1 MTVLQP
7 AIPDKPETRSEIHSR
22 RVTGSLS
29 PFGTDHRNNPP
40 NRPTV
45 SDLGRIRART
55 EQNTRRSRGW
65 ESKAVEMVPTLTASG
80 THAWWVRFA
89 ERADEAAFLRG
100 RSLAAAL
107 ARSLDSL
114 GQSGLREII
123 PAPTTLLLD
132 FHPEAPPLDR
142 ATLQRLVEEA
152 IAQPASQEPE
162 RCVEIPVHYGG
173 PDLERVAHHAG
184 LSPEAVIER
193 HHQGRYRVLC
203 LGFAPGFPYLGGLDA
218 ALATPRLA
226 SPRPRVPA
234 GSVAI
239 GGDHTGIYSIPSP
252 GGWNLIGQTS
262 TALFDPHSA
271 DLEKM
276 FRLRAGDRVSFV
288 PVYGPV
294 GTEALSLT
302 EGGQSRESPD
312 TALMTTALGKR
323 IHSPEGEP
331 ILRILEPGLGV
342 SLQDAGRPGF
352 RRFGVPTSGTMDP
365 VTATW
370 ANRLLDNPPDATVLE
385 FCLQGQRLEALR
397 DGWIAVCGGSHPRGQ
412 APYRAF
418 RVRAGESLNFGPGDS
433 GVWTYLAV
441 PGGFRA
447 EAFLGSRSTNP
458 RAGIGRTLRSG
469 DLILRNPAGDWHPPA
484 SVAARGVSP
493 DQWLTDRDTGPLRV
507 WPGPQWEQFDA
518 ESQRR
523 LFETEWRVTSQCDR
537 VGYRLRSNRD
547 APSGTNRPTTT
558 RPGPN
563 HDRTDKVPEPPA
575 PGGLDWIGGS
585 LISEPVLTGS
595 IQVPAD
601 GQPIVTLHDGPTL
614 GGYPK
619 IAWIDPRD
627 LPRLVQRRPGQP
639 IRFTPA

>member
-1 MTVLQP
+1 M
-7 AIPDKPETRSEIHSR
+7 
-22 RVTGSLS
+22 G
-29 PFGTDHRNNPP
+29 
-40 NRPTV
+40 
-45 SDLGRIRART
+45 
-55 EQNTRRSRGW
+55 
-65 ESKAVEMVPTLTASG
+65 MVPTLTAYGS
-80 THAWWVRFA
+80 HAWLVRFA

-132 FHPEAPPLDR
+132 FHPQAPPRDR
-142 ATLQRLVEEA
+142 GTVQRLVEQA
-152 IAQPASQEPE
+152 IAHPPTTEPE

-173 PDLERVAHHAG
+173 PDLERVARQAG

-218 ALATPRLA
+218 TLATPRLA
-226 SPRPRVPA
+226 TPRPRVPA

-239 GGDHTGIYSIPSP
+239 GGDHTGVYSIPSP

-262 TALFDPHSA
+262 TRLFDPQAA
-271 DLEKM
+271 DWETM
-276 FRLRAGDRVSFV
+276 FRLRAGDRVRFV
-288 PVYGPV
+288 PIDGPL
-294 GTEALSLT
+294 GTEASSPS
-302 EGGQSRESPD
+302 EGRSSSGSSAGSP
-312 TALMTTALGKR
+312 MTTDLVTR
-323 IHSPEGEP
+323 TEP
-331 ILRILEPGLGV
+331 QAGQPVLRILDPGLGV
-342 SLQDAGRPGF
+342 SLQDTGRQGF
-352 RRFGVPTSGTMDP
+352 RRFGVPSSGTVDP

-370 ANRLLDNPPDATVLE
+370 ANRLLDNPPDAPVLE
-385 FCLQGQRLEALR
+385 LCLQGQCLEALR
-397 DGWIAVCGGSHPRGQ
+397 DGWVAVCGGSHPRGQ

-418 RVRAGESLNFGPGDS
+418 RVRAGESLDFGPGDS

-441 PGGFRA
+441 PGGFWA
-447 EAFLGSRSTNP
+447 EAFLESRSANP

-469 DLILRNPAGDWHPPA
+469 DLILRNPAGDWHPP
-484 SVAARGVSP
+484 SGVAARSVAP
-493 DQWLTDRDTGPLRV
+493 DQWVTDRDTGPLRV
-507 WPGPQWEQFDA
+507 WPGPQWAQFDA

-537 VGYRLRSNRD
+537 VGYRLRSDRD
-547 APSGTNRPTTT
+547 AQSGSNRPTTP

-563 HDRTDKVPEPPA
+563 HDRTEKVPEPPA
-575 PGGLDWIGGS
+575 PGGLAWTGGS

-627 LPRLVQRRPGQP
+627 LPRLVQRRSGQP
-639 IRFTPA
+639 VGFILAKGTG

>member
-1 MTVLQP
+1 
-7 AIPDKPETRSEIHSR
+7 
-22 RVTGSLS
+22 
-29 PFGTDHRNNPP
+29 
-40 NRPTV
+40 
-45 SDLGRIRART
+45 
-55 EQNTRRSRGW
+55 
-65 ESKAVEMVPTLTASG
+65 MVPTLTASG
-80 THAWWVRFA
+80 SHAWWVRFA

-107 ARSLDSL
+107 ARSLKSL
-114 GQSGLREII
+114 GQSGLQEII

-132 FHPEAPPLDR
+132 FHPEAHPLDR
-142 ATLQRLVEEA
+142 ATLQRLVEQA

-173 PDLERVAHHAG
+173 PDLERVARHAG
-184 LSPEAVIER
+184 LSPEAVIKC

-218 ALATPRLA
+218 TLATPRLA

-262 TALFDPHSA
+262 TALFDPHTA

-288 PVYGPV
+288 SIDEPP
-294 GTEALSLT
+294 GTEALSPS

-312 TALMTTALGKR
+312 AALMTTAPANRTG
-323 IHSPEGEP
+323 SPEGEP
-331 ILRILEPGLGV
+331 ILRILEPGLGM
-342 SLQDAGRPGF
+342 SLQDAGRQGF

-365 VTATW
+365 VTAAW
-370 ANRLLDNPPDATVLE
+370 ANRLLDNPPDAPVLE
-385 FCLQGQRLEALR
+385 LCLQGQRLEALR

-418 RVRAGESLNFGPGDS
+418 RVRSGESLDFGPGDS

-441 PGGFRA
+441 PGGFWA
-447 EAFLGSRSTNP
+447 EAFLGSRSANP

-469 DLILRNPAGDWHPPA
+469 DLLLRNPAGDWNPPA
-484 SVAARGVSP
+484 GVAARGVSP
-493 DQWLTDRDTGPLRV
+493 DQLFTDRDTGPLRV

-537 VGYRLRSNRD
+537 VGYRLRSGWNAQRGAD
-547 APSGTNRPTTT
+547 RPTMTPPRLT
-558 RPGPN
+558 QG
-563 HDRTDKVPEPPA
+563 RTEKAPESPA
-575 PGGLDWIGGS
+575 PGGLAWTGGS
-585 LISEPVLTGS
+585 LISEPVLPGS

-619 IAWIDPRD
+619 IGWIDPRD
-627 LPRLVQRRPGQP
+627 LPRLVQRRSGQP
-639 IRFTPA
+639 IRFTSA

>member
-1 MTVLQP
+1 MQ
-7 AIPDKPETRSEIHSR
+7 
-22 RVTGSLS
+22 
-29 PFGTDHRNNPP
+29 
-40 NRPTV
+40 
-45 SDLGRIRART
+45 
-55 EQNTRRSRGW
+55 
-65 ESKAVEMVPTLTASG
+65 MVPTLTAYGS
-80 THAWWVRFA
+80 HAWCVRFA
-89 ERADEAAFLRG
+89 ERADEAAFRRG

-107 ARSLDSL
+107 ARSLESL
-114 GQSGLREII
+114 GPSGLREII

-132 FHPEAPPLDR
+132 FHREAQPLDQ
-142 ATLQRLVEEA
+142 ATLQQLVEQA
-152 IAQPASQEPE
+152 IAQPATSEPE

-173 PDLERVAHHAG
+173 LDLERVAHHSG

-218 ALATPRLA
+218 SLATPRLA
-226 SPRPRVPA
+226 TPRPRVPA

-252 GGWNLIGQTS
+252 GGWNIIGQTS
-262 TALFDPHSA
+262 TALFDPHTA

-276 FRLRAGDRVSFV
+276 FGLRAGDRVRFV
-288 PVYGPV
+288 PIDEPP
-294 GTEALSLT
+294 GTEALSPS
-302 EGGQSRESPD
+302 EGGILPGSSEA
-312 TALMTTALGKR
+312 ALITTARANRTG
-323 IHSPEGEP
+323 SPEGEP
-331 ILRILEPGLGV
+331 VFRILESGLGL
-342 SLQDAGRPGF
+342 SLQDTGRHGF

-365 VTATW
+365 LTAAW
-370 ANRLLDNPPDATVLE
+370 ANRLLDNLPDAPVLE
-385 FCLQGQRLEALR
+385 LCLQGQRLEALR

-418 RVRAGESLNFGPGDS
+418 RVRTGELLDFGPGVS

-441 PGGFRA
+441 PGGFGA
-447 EAFLGSRSTNP
+447 DAFLGSRSTNP

-469 DLILRNPAGDWHPPA
+469 DLLLRNPAGDWHPPA
-484 SVAARGVSP
+484 GVASRGVSP
-493 DQWLTDRDTGPLRV
+493 DQWVTDRDTGPLRV

-523 LFETEWRVTSQCDR
+523 LFENEWRVTSQCDR
-537 VGYRLRSNRD
+537 VGYRLRSDRD
-547 APSGTNRPTTT
+547 ARRGADRPTMPP
-558 RPGPN
+558 PGLTQGQ
-563 HDRTDKVPEPPA
+563 TDKAPESPA
-575 PGGLDWIGGS
+575 PGGLVWNGRS
-585 LISEPVLTGS
+585 LISEPVLPGS

-627 LPRLVQRRPGQP
+627 LPRLVQRRSGQS
-639 IRFTPA
+639 IRFVPAQATR

>member
-1 MTVLQP
+1 
-7 AIPDKPETRSEIHSR
+7 
-22 RVTGSLS
+22 
-29 PFGTDHRNNPP
+29 
-40 NRPTV
+40 
-45 SDLGRIRART
+45 
-55 EQNTRRSRGW
+55 
-65 ESKAVEMVPTLTASG
+65 MVPTLTASG
-80 THAWWVRFA
+80 THAWWVHFA

-114 GQSGLREII
+114 GQNGLREII

-142 ATLQRLVEEA
+142 ATLHRLVEQA
-152 IAQPASQEPE
+152 IAQPPTQEQE

-173 PDLERVAHHAG
+173 PDLERVARHTG

-193 HHQGRYRVLC
+193 HHQGHYRVLC

-226 SPRPRVPA
+226 APRPRVPA

-252 GGWNLIGQTS
+252 GGWNLIGRTS
-262 TALFDPHSA
+262 LRLFDPHAA
-271 DLEKM
+271 DLENQ

-288 PVYGPV
+288 PVDEPP

-302 EGGQSRESPD
+302 EGGLSGE
-312 TALMTTALGKR
+312 A
-323 IHSPEGEP
+323 PEGEP
-331 ILRILEPGLGV
+331 ILRILDLGLGM

-365 VTATW
+365 VTAAW
-370 ANRLLDNPPDATVLE
+370 ANRLLDNPPDAPVLE
-385 FCLQGQRLEALR
+385 LCLQGQRLEALR
-397 DGWIAVCGGSHPRGQ
+397 DGWIAVCGGSHPRAHPRGQ

-433 GVWTYLAV
+433 GVWSYLAV
-441 PGGFRA
+441 PGGFHA
-447 EAFLGSRSTNP
+447 AAFLGSCSANP

-469 DLILRNPAGDWHPPA
+469 DLLLRNPAGDWHPP
-484 SVAARGVSP
+484 SGVAARSVAP
-493 DQWLTDRDTGPLRV
+493 DQWVTDRDTGPLRV

-537 VGYRLRSNRD
+537 VGYRLQSGWD
-547 APSGTNRPTTT
+547 AQSGSNRPTTPSIRHT
-558 RPGPN
+558 LGPPAEPPHPSPGPQS
-563 HDRTDKVPEPPA
+563 
-575 PGGLDWIGGS
+575 PGGLAWTGGS

-601 GQPIVTLHDGPTL
+601 GQSIVTLHDGPTL

-627 LPRLVQRRPGQP
+627 LPRLVQRRSGQP
-639 IRFTPA
+639 VGFILAKGIG

>member
-1 MTVLQP
+1 
-7 AIPDKPETRSEIHSR
+7 
-22 RVTGSLS
+22 
-29 PFGTDHRNNPP
+29 
-40 NRPTV
+40 
-45 SDLGRIRART
+45 
-55 EQNTRRSRGW
+55 
-65 ESKAVEMVPTLTASG
+65 
-80 THAWWVRFA
+80 
-89 ERADEAAFLRG
+89 
-100 RSLAAAL
+100 L

-123 PAPTTLLLD
+123 PAPTTLLWD
-132 FHPEAPPLDR
+132 FHPEAHPLDR
-142 ATLQRLVEEA
+142 STVQRLVEQA
-152 IAQPASQEPE
+152 IAHPPTTEPE

-173 PDLERVAHHAG
+173 PDLERVARQAG

-218 ALATPRLA
+218 TLATPRLA
-226 SPRPRVPA
+226 TPRPRVPA

-239 GGDHTGIYSIPSP
+239 GGDHTGVYSIPSP

-262 TALFDPHSA
+262 TRLFDPQAA
-271 DLEKM
+271 DWETM
-276 FRLRAGDRVSFV
+276 FRLRAGDRVRFV
-288 PVYGPV
+288 PIDGPL
-294 GTEALSLT
+294 GTEASSPS
-302 EGGQSRESPD
+302 EGRSSSGSSAGSP
-312 TALMTTALGKR
+312 MTTDLVTR
-323 IHSPEGEP
+323 TEP
-331 ILRILEPGLGV
+331 QAGQPVLRILDPGLGV
-342 SLQDAGRPGF
+342 SLQDTGRQGF
-352 RRFGVPTSGTMDP
+352 RRFGVPSSGTVDP

-370 ANRLLDNPPDATVLE
+370 ANRLLDNPPDAPVLE
-385 FCLQGQRLEALR
+385 LCLQGQCLEALR
-397 DGWIAVCGGSHPRGQ
+397 DGWVAVCGGSHPRGQ

-418 RVRAGESLNFGPGDS
+418 RVRAGESLDFGPGDS

-441 PGGFRA
+441 PGGFWA
-447 EAFLGSRSTNP
+447 EAFLESRSANP

-469 DLILRNPAGDWHPPA
+469 DLILRNPAGDWHPP
-484 SVAARGVSP
+484 SGVAARSVAP
-493 DQWLTDRDTGPLRV
+493 DQWVTDRDTGPLRV
-507 WPGPQWEQFDA
+507 WPGPQWAQFDA

-537 VGYRLRSNRD
+537 VGYRLRSDRD
-547 APSGTNRPTTT
+547 AQSGSNRPTTP

-563 HDRTDKVPEPPA
+563 HDRTEKVPEPPA
-575 PGGLDWIGGS
+575 PGGLAWTGGS

-627 LPRLVQRRPGQP
+627 LPRLVQRRSGQP
-639 IRFTPA
+639 VGFILAKGTG

>member
-1 MTVLQP
+1 L
-7 AIPDKPETRSEIHSR
+7 
-22 RVTGSLS
+22 
-29 PFGTDHRNNPP
+29 
-40 NRPTV
+40 
-45 SDLGRIRART
+45 
-55 EQNTRRSRGW
+55 
-65 ESKAVEMVPTLTASG
+65 
-80 THAWWVRFA
+80 RFA

-132 FHPEAPPLDR
+132 FHPEAHPLDR
-142 ATLQRLVEEA
+142 STVQRLVEQA
-152 IAQPASQEPE
+152 IAHPPTTEPE

-173 PDLERVAHHAG
+173 PDLERVARQAG

-218 ALATPRLA
+218 TLATPRLA
-226 SPRPRVPA
+226 TPRPRVPA

-239 GGDHTGIYSIPSP
+239 GGDHTGVYSIPSP

-262 TALFDPHSA
+262 TRLFDPQAA
-271 DLEKM
+271 DWETM
-276 FRLRAGDRVSFV
+276 FRLRAGDRVRFV
-288 PVYGPV
+288 PIDGPL
-294 GTEALSLT
+294 GTEASSPS
-302 EGGQSRESPD
+302 EGRSSSGSSAGSP
-312 TALMTTALGKR
+312 MTTDLVTR
-323 IHSPEGEP
+323 TEP
-331 ILRILEPGLGV
+331 QAGQPVLRILDPGLGV
-342 SLQDAGRPGF
+342 SLQDTGRQGF
-352 RRFGVPTSGTMDP
+352 RRFGVPSSGTVDP

-370 ANRLLDNPPDATVLE
+370 ANRLLDNPPDAPVLE
-385 FCLQGQRLEALR
+385 LCLQGQCLEALR
-397 DGWIAVCGGSHPRGQ
+397 DGWVAVCGGSHPRGQ

-418 RVRAGESLNFGPGDS
+418 RVRAGESLDFGPGDS

-441 PGGFRA
+441 PGGFWA
-447 EAFLGSRSTNP
+447 EAFLESRSANP

-469 DLILRNPAGDWHPPA
+469 DLILRNPAGDWHPP
-484 SVAARGVSP
+484 SGVAARSVAP
-493 DQWLTDRDTGPLRV
+493 DQWVTDRDTGPLRV
-507 WPGPQWEQFDA
+507 WPGPQWAQFDA

-537 VGYRLRSNRD
+537 VGYRLRSDRD
-547 APSGTNRPTTT
+547 AQSGSNRPTTP

-563 HDRTDKVPEPPA
+563 HDRTEKVPEPPA
-575 PGGLDWIGGS
+575 PGGLAWTGGS

-627 LPRLVQRRPGQP
+627 LPRLVQRRSGQP
-639 IRFTPA
+639 VGFILAKGTG

>member
-1 MTVLQP
+1 
-7 AIPDKPETRSEIHSR
+7 
-22 RVTGSLS
+22 
-29 PFGTDHRNNPP
+29 
-40 NRPTV
+40 
-45 SDLGRIRART
+45 
-55 EQNTRRSRGW
+55 
-65 ESKAVEMVPTLTASG
+65 MVPTLTASG

-132 FHPEAPPLDR
+132 FHPEAHPLDR
-142 ATLQRLVEEA
+142 STVQRLVEQA
-152 IAQPASQEPE
+152 IAHPPTTEPE

-173 PDLERVAHHAG
+173 PDLERVARQAG

-218 ALATPRLA
+218 TLATPRLA
-226 SPRPRVPA
+226 TPRPRVPA

-239 GGDHTGIYSIPSP
+239 GGDHTGVYSIPSP

-262 TALFDPHSA
+262 TRLFDPQAA
-271 DLEKM
+271 DWETM
-276 FRLRAGDRVSFV
+276 FRLRAGDRVRFV
-288 PVYGPV
+288 PIDGPL
-294 GTEALSLT
+294 GTEASSPS
-302 EGGQSRESPD
+302 EGRSSSGSSAGSP
-312 TALMTTALGKR
+312 MTTDLVTR
-323 IHSPEGEP
+323 TEP
-331 ILRILEPGLGV
+331 QAGQPVLRILDPGLGV
-342 SLQDAGRPGF
+342 SLQDTGRQGF
-352 RRFGVPTSGTMDP
+352 RRFGVPSSGTVDP

-370 ANRLLDNPPDATVLE
+370 ANRLLDNPPDAPVLE
-385 FCLQGQRLEALR
+385 LCLQGQCLEALR
-397 DGWIAVCGGSHPRGQ
+397 DGWVAVCGGSHPRGQ

-418 RVRAGESLNFGPGDS
+418 RVRAGESLDFGPGDS

-441 PGGFRA
+441 PGGFWA
-447 EAFLGSRSTNP
+447 EAFLESRSANP

-469 DLILRNPAGDWHPPA
+469 DLILRNPAGDWHPP
-484 SVAARGVSP
+484 SGVAARSVAP
-493 DQWLTDRDTGPLRV
+493 DQWVTDRDTGPLRV
-507 WPGPQWEQFDA
+507 WPGPQWAQFDA

-537 VGYRLRSNRD
+537 VGYRLRSDRD
-547 APSGTNRPTTT
+547 AQSGSNRPTTP

-563 HDRTDKVPEPPA
+563 HDRTEKVPEPPA
-575 PGGLDWIGGS
+575 PGGLAWTGGS

-627 LPRLVQRRPGQP
+627 LPRLVQRRSGQP
-639 IRFTPA
+639 VGFILAKGTG

>member
-1 MTVLQP
+1 MQ
-7 AIPDKPETRSEIHSR
+7 
-22 RVTGSLS
+22 
-29 PFGTDHRNNPP
+29 
-40 NRPTV
+40 
-45 SDLGRIRART
+45 
-55 EQNTRRSRGW
+55 
-65 ESKAVEMVPTLTASG
+65 MVPTLTAYGSHG
-80 THAWWVRFA
+80 WCVCFA

-100 RSLAAAL
+100 RCLAAAL
-107 ARSLDSL
+107 AHSLASH
-114 GQSGLREII
+114 GGSQIREII

-142 ATLQRLVEEA
+142 ATLQRLVEQA
-152 IAQPASQEPE
+152 MAQPPTQEPE

-173 PDLERVAHHAG
+173 PDLDRVAHHSG

-203 LGFAPGFPYLGGLDA
+203 LGFAPGFPYLGGLDT

-226 SPRPRVPA
+226 TPRPRVPA
-234 GSVAI
+234 GSGAI

-262 TALFDPHSA
+262 TVLFDPHAA
-271 DLEKM
+271 DFEKM
-276 FRLRAGDRVSFV
+276 FRLRAGDQVRFV
-288 PVYGPV
+288 AIDGPP
-294 GTEALSLT
+294 GTEASGPS
-302 EGGQSRESPD
+302 EGGLSPRSSD
-312 TALMTTALGKR
+312 AALVTTAVSNRAG
-323 IHSPEGEP
+323 SPEGEP
-331 ILRILEPGLGV
+331 VLRILEPGLGM
-342 SLQDAGRPGF
+342 SLQDTGRPGF

-365 VTATW
+365 VTAAW
-370 ANRLLDNPPDATVLE
+370 ANRLLDNPPDAPVLE
-385 FCLQGQRLEALR
+385 LCLQGQRLEALR

-469 DLILRNPAGDWHPPA
+469 DLLLRNPAGDWHPP
-484 SVAARGVSP
+484 SGVAARGVSP
-493 DQWLTDRDTGPLRV
+493 DQWVTDRDTRPLRV

-523 LFETEWRVTSQCDR
+523 LLETEWRVTSQSDR
-537 VGYRLRSNRD
+537 VGYRLQSDRD
-547 APSGTNRPTTT
+547 AQSGTNRPTTP

-575 PGGLDWIGGS
+575 PGGLAWNGGS

-627 LPRLVQRRPGQP
+627 LPRLVQRRPGQSV
-639 IRFTPA
+639 RFILAKGTG

>member
-1 MTVLQP
+1 
-7 AIPDKPETRSEIHSR
+7 
-22 RVTGSLS
+22 
-29 PFGTDHRNNPP
+29 
-40 NRPTV
+40 
-45 SDLGRIRART
+45 
-55 EQNTRRSRGW
+55 
-65 ESKAVEMVPTLTASG
+65 MVPTLTASG
-80 THAWWVRFA
+80 SHAWWVRFA

-132 FHPEAPPLDR
+132 FHPEAHPLDR
-142 ATLQRLVEEA
+142 ATLQRLVEQA
-152 IAQPASQEPE
+152 IAHPASQEPE
-162 RCVEIPVHYGG
+162 RSVEIPVHYGG
-173 PDLERVAHHAG
+173 PDLERVARHAG

-218 ALATPRLA
+218 TLATPRLA

-262 TALFDPHSA
+262 TTLFDPHAA

-288 PVYGPV
+288 PIDRPL
-294 GTEALSLT
+294 GTEALSPS
-302 EGGQSRESPD
+302 EGGLSGE
-312 TALMTTALGKR
+312 A
-323 IHSPEGEP
+323 PEGEP
-331 ILRILEPGLGV
+331 ILRILEPGLGM
-342 SLQDAGRPGF
+342 SLQDAGRQGF

-365 VTATW
+365 VTAAW
-370 ANRLLDNPPDATVLE
+370 ANRLLDNPLDAPVLE
-385 FCLQGQRLEALR
+385 LCLQGQRLEALR

-418 RVRAGESLNFGPGDS
+418 RVRAGESLDFGPGDS

-469 DLILRNPAGDWHPPA
+469 DLLLRNPAGDWHPP
-484 SVAARGVSP
+484 SGVAARGVSP
-493 DQWLTDRDTGPLRV
+493 DQWVTDRDTGPLRV

-518 ESQRR
+518 DSQRR

-537 VGYRLRSNRD
+537 VGYRLRSDRD
-547 APSGTNRPTTT
+547 VRPGTNQPTM
-558 RPGPN
+558 PVIGP
-563 HDRTDKVPEPPA
+563 TQGQSAPTPEPTA
-575 PGGLDWIGGS
+575 PGGLAWNGGS

-619 IAWIDPRD
+619 IGWIDPCD
-627 LPRLVQRRPGQP
+627 LPRLVQRRSGQP

>member
-1 MTVLQP
+1 
-7 AIPDKPETRSEIHSR
+7 
-22 RVTGSLS
+22 
-29 PFGTDHRNNPP
+29 
-40 NRPTV
+40 
-45 SDLGRIRART
+45 
-55 EQNTRRSRGW
+55 
-65 ESKAVEMVPTLTASG
+65 
-80 THAWWVRFA
+80 
-89 ERADEAAFLRG
+89 
-100 RSLAAAL
+100 LAAAL

-132 FHPEAPPLDR
+132 FHPEAHPLDR
-142 ATLQRLVEEA
+142 STVQRLVEQA
-152 IAQPASQEPE
+152 IAHPPTTEPE

-173 PDLERVAHHAG
+173 PDLERVARQAG

-218 ALATPRLA
+218 TLATPRLA
-226 SPRPRVPA
+226 TPRPRVPA

-239 GGDHTGIYSIPSP
+239 GGDHTGVYSIPSP

-262 TALFDPHSA
+262 TRLFDPQAA
-271 DLEKM
+271 DWETM
-276 FRLRAGDRVSFV
+276 FRLRAGDRVRFV
-288 PVYGPV
+288 PIDGPL
-294 GTEALSLT
+294 GTEASSPS
-302 EGGQSRESPD
+302 EGRSSSGSSAGSP
-312 TALMTTALGKR
+312 MTTDLVTR
-323 IHSPEGEP
+323 TEP
-331 ILRILEPGLGV
+331 QAGQPVLRILDPGLGV
-342 SLQDAGRPGF
+342 SLQDTGRQGF
-352 RRFGVPTSGTMDP
+352 RRFGVPSSGTVDP

-370 ANRLLDNPPDATVLE
+370 ANRLLDNPPDAPVLE
-385 FCLQGQRLEALR
+385 LCLQGQCLEALR

-418 RVRAGESLNFGPGDS
+418 RVRAGESLDFGPGDS

-441 PGGFRA
+441 PGGFWA
-447 EAFLGSRSTNP
+447 EAFLGSCSANP

-469 DLILRNPAGDWHPPA
+469 DLILRNPAGDWHPP
-484 SVAARGVSP
+484 SGVAARSIAP
-493 DQWLTDRDTGPLRV
+493 DQWVTDRDTGPLRV
-507 WPGPQWEQFDA
+507 WPGPQWAQFDA

-537 VGYRLRSNRD
+537 VGYRLRSDRD
-547 APSGTNRPTTT
+547 AQSGSNRPTTP

-563 HDRTDKVPEPPA
+563 HDRTEKVPEPPA
-575 PGGLDWIGGS
+575 PGGLAWTGGS

-627 LPRLVQRRPGQP
+627 LPRLVQRRSGQP
-639 IRFTPA
+639 VGFILAKGTG

>member
-1 MTVLQP
+1 
-7 AIPDKPETRSEIHSR
+7 
-22 RVTGSLS
+22 
-29 PFGTDHRNNPP
+29 
-40 NRPTV
+40 
-45 SDLGRIRART
+45 
-55 EQNTRRSRGW
+55 
-65 ESKAVEMVPTLTASG
+65 MVPTLTSSG

-132 FHPEAPPLDR
+132 FHPEAHPLDR
-142 ATLQRLVEEA
+142 ATLQRLVEQA

-162 RCVEIPVHYGG
+162 RSVEIPVHYGG
-173 PDLERVAHHAG
+173 PDLERVARHAG

-218 ALATPRLA
+218 TLTTPRLA

-271 DLEKM
+271 ELENM

-288 PVYGPV
+288 PVDGPPR
-294 GTEALSLT
+294 TEALSPS
-302 EGGQSRESPD
+302 EGGLSGE
-312 TALMTTALGKR
+312 A
-323 IHSPEGEP
+323 PEGEP
-331 ILRILEPGLGV
+331 ILRILEPGLGM
-342 SLQDAGRPGF
+342 SLQDAGRQGF

-365 VTATW
+365 VTAAW
-370 ANRLLDNPPDATVLE
+370 ANRLLDNPLDAPVLE
-385 FCLQGQRLEALR
+385 LCLQGQRLEALR

-412 APYRAF
+412 APYQAF
-418 RVRAGESLNFGPGDS
+418 RVRAGESLDFGPGDS

-469 DLILRNPAGDWHPPA
+469 DLLLRNPAGDWHPP
-484 SVAARGVSP
+484 SGVAARGLSP
-493 DQWLTDRDTGPLRV
+493 DQWVTDRDTGPLRV

-518 ESQRR
+518 DSQRR
-523 LFETEWRVTSQCDR
+523 LFETQWRVTSQCDR
-537 VGYRLRSNRD
+537 VGYRLRSDRD
-547 APSGTNRPTTT
+547 ARPGTNQPTM
-558 RPGPN
+558 PIIGP
-563 HDRTDKVPEPPA
+563 TQGQSAPTPEPTA
-575 PGGLDWIGGS
+575 PGGLAWNGGS

-595 IQVPAD
+595 IQIPAD

-619 IAWIDPRD
+619 IGWIDPRD
-627 LPRLVQRRPGQP
+627 LPRLVQRRSGQP
-639 IRFTPA
+639 IRFILAKATG

>member
-1 MTVLQP
+1 MQ
-7 AIPDKPETRSEIHSR
+7 
-22 RVTGSLS
+22 
-29 PFGTDHRNNPP
+29 
-40 NRPTV
+40 
-45 SDLGRIRART
+45 
-55 EQNTRRSRGW
+55 
-65 ESKAVEMVPTLTASG
+65 MVPTLTAYGS
-80 THAWWVRFA
+80 HAWCVRFA
-89 ERADEAAFLRG
+89 ERADEAAFRRG

-107 ARSLDSL
+107 ARSLESL
-114 GQSGLREII
+114 GSSGLREII

-132 FHPEAPPLDR
+132 FHREAQPLDQ
-142 ATLQRLVEEA
+142 ATLQQLVEQA
-152 IAQPASQEPE
+152 IAQPATSEPE

-173 PDLERVAHHAG
+173 PDLERVARQSG

-218 ALATPRLA
+218 SLATPRLA
-226 SPRPRVPA
+226 TPRPRVPA

-252 GGWNLIGQTS
+252 GGWNIIGQTS
-262 TALFDPHSA
+262 TALFDPHTA

-276 FRLRAGDRVSFV
+276 FGLRAGDRVRFV
-288 PVYGPV
+288 PVNGPP
-294 GTEALSLT
+294 GTEASGPF
-302 EGGQSRESPD
+302 EGGLLPGSSEA
-312 TALMTTALGKR
+312 ALMTTARANRTG
-323 IHSPEGEP
+323 SPEGEP
-331 ILRILEPGLGV
+331 VLRILEPGLGM
-342 SLQDAGRPGF
+342 SLQDTGRHGF

-365 VTATW
+365 VTAAW
-370 ANRLLDNPPDATVLE
+370 ANRLLDNSPDAPVLE
-385 FCLQGQRLEALR
+385 LCLQGQRLEALR

-412 APYRAF
+412 ARYRAF
-418 RVRAGESLNFGPGDS
+418 RVRAGELLDFGPGDS

-447 EAFLGSRSTNP
+447 DAFLGSRSTNP
-458 RAGIGRTLRSG
+458 RAGIGHTLRSG
-469 DLILRNPAGDWHPPA
+469 DLLLQNPAGDWHPPA
-484 SVAARGVSP
+484 GVAARGVSP
-493 DQWLTDRDTGPLRV
+493 DQWVTDRDTGPLRV

-537 VGYRLRSNRD
+537 VGYRLRSDRD
-547 APSGTNRPTTT
+547 ARRSADRPTMPPPGLTQGRTDKAPEFPAPSGLVWNGR
-558 RPGPN
+558 
-563 HDRTDKVPEPPA
+563 
-575 PGGLDWIGGS
+575 S
-585 LISEPVLTGS
+585 LISEPVLPGS

-627 LPRLVQRRPGQP
+627 LPRLVQRRSGQP
-639 IRFTPA
+639 IRFVPAQANR

>member
-1 MTVLQP
+1 MTVLQA

-29 PFGTDHRNNPP
+29 PFGTDHRNIPP

-142 ATLQRLVEEA
+142 ATLHRLVEQA
-152 IAQPASQEPE
+152 IAQPPTQEPE

-193 HHQGRYRVLC
+193 HHQGHYRVLC

-252 GGWNLIGQTS
+252 GGWNLIGRTS
-262 TALFDPHSA
+262 LRLFDPHAA
-271 DLEKM
+271 DLENQ

-288 PVYGPV
+288 PIDEPP

-302 EGGQSRESPD
+302 EGGLSGE
-312 TALMTTALGKR
+312 A
-323 IHSPEGEP
+323 PEGEP
-331 ILRILEPGLGV
+331 ILRILEPGLGM
-342 SLQDAGRPGF
+342 SLQDAGRHGF

-370 ANRLLDNPPDATVLE
+370 ANRLLDNPPDAPVLE
-385 FCLQGQRLEALR
+385 LCLQGQCLEALR
-397 DGWIAVCGGSHPRGQ
+397 DGWVAVCGGSHPRGQ

-418 RVRAGESLNFGPGDS
+418 RVRAGESLDFGPGDS

-441 PGGFRA
+441 PGGFWA
-447 EAFLGSRSTNP
+447 EAFLESRSANP

-469 DLILRNPAGDWHPPA
+469 DLILRNPAGDWHPP
-484 SVAARGVSP
+484 SGVAARSVAP
-493 DQWLTDRDTGPLRV
+493 DQWVTDRDTGPLRV
-507 WPGPQWEQFDA
+507 WPGPQWAQFDA

-537 VGYRLRSNRD
+537 VGYRLRSDRD
-547 APSGTNRPTTT
+547 AQSGSNRPTTP

-563 HDRTDKVPEPPA
+563 HDRTEKVPEPPA
-575 PGGLDWIGGS
+575 PGGLAWTGGS

-627 LPRLVQRRPGQP
+627 LPRLVQRRSGQP
-639 IRFTPA
+639 VRFILAKGTG

>member
-1 MTVLQP
+1 
-7 AIPDKPETRSEIHSR
+7 
-22 RVTGSLS
+22 
-29 PFGTDHRNNPP
+29 
-40 NRPTV
+40 
-45 SDLGRIRART
+45 
-55 EQNTRRSRGW
+55 
-65 ESKAVEMVPTLTASG
+65 MVPTLTAFGS
-80 THAWWVRFA
+80 HAWWVRFA
-89 ERADEAAFLRG
+89 ERADEAAFLLG

-107 ARSLDSL
+107 ARSLESL

-132 FHPEAPPLDR
+132 FHPEAHPLDR
-142 ATLQRLVEEA
+142 STVQRLVEQA
-152 IAQPASQEPE
+152 IAHPPTTEPE

-173 PDLERVAHHAG
+173 PDLERVARQAG

-218 ALATPRLA
+218 TLATPRLA
-226 SPRPRVPA
+226 TPRPRVPA

-239 GGDHTGIYSIPSP
+239 GGDHTGVYSIPSP

-262 TALFDPHSA
+262 TRLFDPQAA
-271 DLEKM
+271 DWETM
-276 FRLRAGDRVSFV
+276 FRLRAGDRVRFV
-288 PVYGPV
+288 PIDGPL
-294 GTEALSLT
+294 GTEASSPS
-302 EGGQSRESPD
+302 EGRSSSGSSAGSP
-312 TALMTTALGKR
+312 MTTDLVTR
-323 IHSPEGEP
+323 TEP
-331 ILRILEPGLGV
+331 QAGQPVLRILDPGLGV
-342 SLQDAGRPGF
+342 SLQDTGRQGF
-352 RRFGVPTSGTMDP
+352 RRFGVPSSGTVDP

-370 ANRLLDNPPDATVLE
+370 ANRLLDNPPDAPVLE
-385 FCLQGQRLEALR
+385 LCLQGQCLEALR
-397 DGWIAVCGGSHPRGQ
+397 DGWVAVCGGSHPRGQ

-418 RVRAGESLNFGPGDS
+418 RVRAGESLDFGPGDS

-441 PGGFRA
+441 PGGFWA
-447 EAFLGSRSTNP
+447 EAFLESRSANP

-469 DLILRNPAGDWHPPA
+469 DLILRNPAGDWHPP
-484 SVAARGVSP
+484 SGVAARSVAP
-493 DQWLTDRDTGPLRV
+493 DQWVTDRDTGPLRV
-507 WPGPQWEQFDA
+507 WPGPQWAQFDA

-537 VGYRLRSNRD
+537 VGYRLRSDRD
-547 APSGTNRPTTT
+547 AQSGSNRPTTP

-563 HDRTDKVPEPPA
+563 HDRTEKVPEPPA
-575 PGGLDWIGGS
+575 PGGLAWTGGS

-627 LPRLVQRRPGQP
+627 LPRLVQRRSGQP
-639 IRFTPA
+639 VGFILAKGTG

>member
-1 MTVLQP
+1 MTVLQA

-29 PFGTDHRNNPP
+29 PFGTDNRNIPP

-142 ATLQRLVEEA
+142 ATLHRLVEQA
-152 IAQPASQEPE
+152 IAQPPTQEPE

-262 TALFDPHSA
+262 TALFDPHTA

-288 PVYGPV
+288 PIDEPP

-302 EGGQSRESPD
+302 EGGLSGE
-312 TALMTTALGKR
+312 A
-323 IHSPEGEP
+323 PEGEP
-331 ILRILEPGLGV
+331 ILRILEPGLGM
-342 SLQDAGRPGF
+342 SLQDAGRHGF

-370 ANRLLDNPPDATVLE
+370 ANRLLDNPPDAPVLE
-385 FCLQGQRLEALR
+385 LCLQGQRLEALR

-441 PGGFRA
+441 PGGFHA
-447 EAFLGSRSTNP
+447 AAFLGSCSTNP

-469 DLILRNPAGDWHPPA
+469 DLILRNPAGDWHPP
-484 SVAARGVSP
+484 SGVAARSVAP
-493 DQWLTDRDTGPLRV
+493 DQWVTDRDTGPLRV
-507 WPGPQWEQFDA
+507 WPGPQWAQFDA

-523 LFETEWRVTSQCDR
+523 LLETEWRVTSQCDR
-537 VGYRLRSNRD
+537 VGYRLQSGWD
-547 APSGTNRPTTT
+547 AQSGSNRPTTP

-563 HDRTDKVPEPPA
+563 HDRTEKVPEPPA
-575 PGGLDWIGGS
+575 PGGLAWNGGS

-627 LPRLVQRRPGQP
+627 LPRLVQRRSGQP
-639 IRFTPA
+639 VGFILAKGTG

>member
-1 MTVLQP
+1 MQ
-7 AIPDKPETRSEIHSR
+7 
-22 RVTGSLS
+22 
-29 PFGTDHRNNPP
+29 
-40 NRPTV
+40 
-45 SDLGRIRART
+45 
-55 EQNTRRSRGW
+55 
-65 ESKAVEMVPTLTASG
+65 MVPTLTAYGS
-80 THAWWVRFA
+80 HAWCVHFA

-107 ARSLDSL
+107 ARSLESL
-114 GQSGLREII
+114 GPSGLREII

-132 FHPEAPPLDR
+132 FHPEAQPLDQ
-142 ATLQRLVEEA
+142 ATLQQLVEQA
-152 IAQPASQEPE
+152 FAQPATSEPE

-173 PDLERVAHHAG
+173 LDLERVAHHSG

-203 LGFAPGFPYLGGLDA
+203 LGFAPGFPYLGGLDT

-226 SPRPRVPA
+226 TPRPRVPA

-262 TALFDPHSA
+262 TVLFDPHTS

-276 FRLRAGDRVSFV
+276 FGLRAGDRVSFV
-288 PVYGPV
+288 PVDEPP
-294 GTEALSLT
+294 GTEALSPS
-302 EGGQSRESPD
+302 EGGLLPGSSEA
-312 TALMTTALGKR
+312 ALMTTARANQIG
-323 IHSPEGEP
+323 PAAGEP
-331 ILRILEPGLGV
+331 VLRILEPGLGM
-342 SLQDAGRPGF
+342 SLQDTGRHGF

-365 VTATW
+365 LTAAW
-370 ANRLLDNPPDATVLE
+370 ANRLLDNLPDAPVLE
-385 FCLQGQRLEALR
+385 LCLQGQRFEALH

-469 DLILRNPAGDWHPPA
+469 DLLLRNPAGDWHPP
-484 SVAARGVSP
+484 SGVAARGVSP
-493 DQWLTDRDTGPLRV
+493 DQWVTDRDTGPLRV

-523 LFETEWRVTSQCDR
+523 LFETEWLVTSQCDR
-537 VGYRLRSNRD
+537 VGYRLRSDRD
-547 APSGTNRPTTT
+547 ARPGTNRPKMTPPRLTQ
-558 RPGPN
+558 G
-563 HDRTDKVPEPPA
+563 RTEKAPESPA
-575 PGGLDWIGGS
+575 SSGLSWNSGS
-585 LISEPVLTGS
+585 LISEPVLPGS

-627 LPRLVQRRPGQP
+627 LPRLVQRRSGQSV
-639 IRFTPA
+639 RFVPAQATR